1 LSSRVG
7 DIAGDLYTV
16 YTDYHDERLFRPLR
30 IILIPLCE
38 LPLVRSLKS
47 VSCALPPNRRFTFQI
62 FFALRAVQHPAT
74 IPISLASLRL
84 MEEASDLFMTHVTTL
99 LSETGD
105 FSEEL
110 LDLRKHFDAGN
121 ITNKIVDGTTPF
133 PEDQQSI
140 RDGISLEFKYFACPL
155 LFSLALLT

>member
-1 LSSRVG
+1 VP
-7 DIAGDLYTV
+7 
-16 YTDYHDERLFRPLR
+16 HDRRLL
-30 IILIPLCE
+30 
-38 LPLVRSLKS
+38 
-47 VSCALPPNRRFTFQI
+47 QI
-62 FFALRAVQHPAT
+62 FFALRAVQHPST

-110 LDLRKHFDAGN
+110 LDLRKHFDAGS

-155 LFSLALLT
+155 LFL